1 MQDLCVRL
9 LCVLQNEA
17 DAYRKML
24 LRVEEVQGKFC
35 LTNFWVSCNAHIY
48 RLSHLDTLSGHK
60 PLTMRAMAGHGLH
73 TGQAPVACAQVADPD

>member
-1 MQDLCVRL
+1 MQDPCVRL

-35 LTNFWVSCNAHIY
+35 LTNFWVSCSAH
-48 RLSHLDTLSGHK
+48 HL
-60 PLTMRAMAGHGLH
+60 RAMWPEHI
-73 TGQAPVACAQVADPD
+73 V